1 MCKCAHA
8 HVYMCVFLHVCVSVC
23 MFMVKEGGGRGEYKI
38 CYPAKDA
45 CSSSVSTATGKA
57 ELKEQMAHFILK
69 AAKRLT
75 QWLSAD
81 PSSSLVR
88 R

>member
-8 HVYMCVFLHVCVSVC
+8 HVYMCVFLHVCVC
-23 MFMVKEGGGRGEYKI
+23 MFMAEGGGGRGEYKI
-38 CYPAKDA
+38 SYPAKDP

-75 QWLSAD
+75 QWLSAE